1 VPSTG
6 RSRLWLW
13 GIWAIGSALTVMLL
27 VGGAYA
33 AHHAV
38 VNTRTLPPVPAG
50 TVPPLEVVAATA
62 PGPSYE
68 LLAEDAPAGHV
79 AALASASQPICPPIG
94 LCPPSAPLDSFVVFN
109 ASTGAILSRTLVRG
123 TSGAASVLLLVND
136 QSHIAY
142 AVAPRSVSLFSTITG
157 TSLGGYTLPASIS
170 WAKETGG
177 VYDPPHHALILS
189 GGGQLAV
196 LDAATGGLRRLV
208 RIGVSSEED
217 GPVLDMFSDTLSLL
231 ALGTPTTVPRLLVY
245 NAVTLDHVSQMPLP
259 LAIGLGPLTPDGRF
273 IVVYEKAGVVAFQ
286 PSPSARTGTTTQ
298 VVPAAAGAKALGWL
312 DGRGGVSVARDLSDP
327 LDGSAIY
334 VATATG
340 IDLRN
345 AGTGKILASLPMPV
359 AWSGADPLLVDAQS
373 GSVYLPSSHGQVVVV
388 RYPKSG
394 GSVDLGA
401 GTAVVL
407 AHSALA
413 SFLPFTNQDPPFVTP
428 DSFLLSATPTGQ
440 TIPMTYWI
448 HYVDFQWS
456 MGPYPGTTSAIV
468 IPDNAHVGGYYLVT
482 FRITWFET
490 YLRSHTWVC
499 AVAPDGSVALRSDS
513 GDLVP

>member
-1 VPSTG
+1 MPSVG
-6 RSRLWLW
+6 RSRLRL
-13 GIWAIGSALTVMLL
+13 WAIGSTLLVMLL
-27 VGGAYA
+27 VGGAYV
-33 AHHAV
+33 AHRAV
-38 VNTRTLPPVPAG
+38 VNTRAVPPVSAQP
-50 TVPPLEVVAATA
+50 VPPLAVVAATA

-79 AALASASQPICPPIG
+79 VALASASQPICPPIG
-94 LCPPSAPLDSFVVFN
+94 LCPPPVPLNSFVVFD
-109 ASTGAILSRTLVRG
+109 ASSGAILSRAPL
-123 TSGAASVLLLVND
+123 SGNSGAAASVLLLLND

-157 TSLGGYTLPASIS
+157 ASLGGYALPASIS
-170 WAKETGG
+170 WAQETGG
-177 VYDPPHHALILS
+177 VYDPRQHALILS

-208 RIGVSSEED
+208 GIRVPGGED
-217 GPVLDMFSDTLSLL
+217 GLVLDTFSDTVTLL
-231 ALGTPTTVPRLLVY
+231 ALGAPTTPPRLLVY
-245 NAVTLDHVSQMPLP
+245 DAVTLESQSQVPLP

-273 IVVYEKAGVVAFQ
+273 IAVYEKDGAVAFQ
-286 PSPSARTGTTTQ
+286 PSLAVAPAQ
-298 VVPAAAGAKALGWL
+298 IVPAAAGAKALGWL
-312 DGRGGVSVARDLSDP
+312 DAGGGASAAGDSSDP
-327 LDGSAIY
+327 LDGSDIY

-340 IDLRN
+340 IDLRE
-345 AGTGKILASLPMPV
+345 ATTGKILASLPIPV
-359 AWSGADPLLVDAQS
+359 AWSGAAPLLVDTRS
-373 GSVYLPSSHGQVVVV
+373 GSVYLPSSHGQVIVA
-388 RYPKSG
+388 RYAKSG
-394 GSVDLGA
+394 GSTVLGA

-413 SFLPFTNQDPPFVTP
+413 SFLPFTNQDPPFITP
-428 DSFLLSATPTGQ
+428 DSFLLSATPAGQ
-440 TIPMTYWI
+440 TIPLTYWI

-456 MGPYPGTTSAIV
+456 LGPYPGTTSAAV
-468 IPDNAHVGGYYLVT
+468 KPDSANVGGYVVT